1 MNRRSILSLVFL
13 MSLAGPAYGTE
24 PVISE
29 STVTV
34 PERRSGTPAGS
45 IELAVVRVGRSAK
58 PSASAH
64 IILAGGPGDSG
75 VKLVQGL
82 ARHGGAMLLELFDG
96 DIIGIDQRGTGKSVP
111 SLEVSRSYRLPLDK
125 PGSPEAWLPSID
137 EGSRSVAADMKK
149 RGIRIEAYN
158 TEESADDIEAV
169 RRALGY
175 KAMTVW
181 GRSYGSHLALS
192 FLRRHPK
199 SALRVIL
206 ANPEGP
212 DHTLKLPS
220 RVDAVLERLEQRV
233 SLDPQMGLRVPS
245 LRALMRNV
253 LDQLEREP
261 VFVEVPHPETNTPV
275 RVGVS
280 RFDIQLLTARALS
293 SSRSIGSI
301 PALYLEMATGDFR
314 RAAQLVLAY
323 RMRMGVESA
332 MKQMMDLSS
341 GATAA
346 RRKRIQAE
354 SAQSLLGNAINF
366 PLMSL
371 GAAWGGPDLGDSF
384 RRPVRSNVPVLI
396 LAGDLDP
403 RTPIEN
409 AHEIAA
415 SLGKAQVVEIVNGT
429 HDFDLFSSPKILEVL
444 AAFLRARPLPAHK
457 LELAPLV
464 FTQRRPI

>member
-1 MNRRSILSLVFL
+1 MNRRSILSLAIL
-13 MSLAGPAYGTE
+13 MALAGPAYGTE
-24 PVISE
+24 PFLIE
-29 STVTV
+29 STLTV
-34 PERRSGTPAGS
+34 PESRSGTARGS
-45 IELAVVRVGRSAK
+45 IELAVVRVGRSAT

-75 VKLVQGL
+75 VRLVQGL
-82 ARHGGAMLLELFDG
+82 SRQGGATLLALFDG

-125 PGSPEAWLPSID
+125 PGSPESWLPSID
-137 EGSRSVAADMKK
+137 AASRSVADDMRK
-149 RGIRIEAYN
+149 RGINLEAYN

-175 KAMTVW
+175 KTITVW
-181 GRSYGSHLALS
+181 GRSYGSHLALA

-199 SALRVIL
+199 SVERVIL

-220 RVDAVLERLEQRV
+220 RVDAVLERLDQRV
-233 SLDPQMGLRVPS
+233 SLDQQMGLRVPS
-245 LRALMRNV
+245 LRALMRKV
-253 LDQLEREP
+253 LDDLERAP
-261 VFVEVPHPETNTPV
+261 VFIEAPHPETNTLV

-293 SSRSIGSI
+293 SSRAIGSV
-301 PALYLEMATGDFR
+301 PALYLEMASGDFR

-346 RRKRIQAE
+346 RRARIRRE
-354 SAQSLLGNAINF
+354 SEQSLLGNAINF

-371 GAAWGGPDLGDSF
+371 GEAWGDPDVGDSF
-384 RRPVRSNVPVLI
+384 RKPVRSNVPVLI

-409 AHEIAA
+409 AHDIVR
-415 SLGKAQVVEIVNGT
+415 SLPNGQVVEVVNGT
-429 HDFDLFSSPKILEVL
+429 HDFELFSSPKVLEVL
-444 AAFLRARPLPAHK
+444 EAFLKGRPLPTRK
-457 LELAPLV
+457 IQLAPVV
-464 FTQRRPI
+464 FTQRR